1 MRPNIVSE
9 AGLSTRLNQWWGGI
23 PFITSGVVVVCGF
36 IYLLCLLAGYD
47 SFAEICFWPSM
58 VISRFQ
64 VYRIYTSILFH
75 GSLLHVMFN
84 MLALVPLGS
93 GLERIMG
100 SVRVLYVIFLL
111 ATTNAIFHLLIASV
125 VANNPIHPYHYL
137 MDECA
142 IGFSGVIFS
151 MIVIETSLSGIQSR
165 SVFGLFNVP
174 AKWYAWILLVVF
186 QLLMTNVSLLGHLCG
201 ILSGFAYTY
210 GMLNFLLPG
219 SSFYSRIEGS
229 SVLSSCVRRPGF
241 IVGGGG
247 SPTAAQLPT
256 YTSVPLSNSPLSGNM
271 WRNLSSWMPQRLSS
285 VSEPAQESNRFP
297 GRGRVLGSAHISSP
311 SPTVSSDSGLQT
323 RLLDTSASVHQDPPL
338 RTGARI
344 SDSRNSSVESAA
356 AHIERIGTTNQTLSN
371 YSDQLQQLVAMGFD
385 KSKAEVALA
394 ATGDPSAAVEL
405 LTNQG

>member
-64 VYRIYTSILFH
+64 VYRIYTSIIFH

-142 IGFSGVIFS
+142 IGFSD
-151 MIVIETSLSGIQSR
+151 
-165 SVFGLFNVP
+165 
-174 AKWYAWILLVVF
+174 
-186 QLLMTNVSLLGHLCG
+186 
-201 ILSGFAYTY
+201 TY

-229 SVLSSCVRRPGF
+229 SLLSSCVRRPGF

-285 VSEPAQESNRFP
+285 VSEPAQESDRFP
-297 GRGRVLGSAHISSP
+297 GRGRVLGSAHTPSP
-311 SPTVSSDSGLQT
+311 APTVSSDSGLQT

-356 AHIERIGTTNQTLSN
+356 ARIERIGTTNQTLSN
-371 YSDQLQQLVAMGFD
+371 YGDPLQQLVAMGFD
-385 KSKAEVALA
+385 K
-394 ATGDPSAAVEL
+394 G
-405 LTNQG
+405 